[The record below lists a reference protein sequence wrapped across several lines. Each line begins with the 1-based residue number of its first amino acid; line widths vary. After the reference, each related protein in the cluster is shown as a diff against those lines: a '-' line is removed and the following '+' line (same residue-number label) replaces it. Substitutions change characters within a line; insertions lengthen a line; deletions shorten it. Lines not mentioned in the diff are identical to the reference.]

1 MNIDKEE
8 PIDPNIPPEP
18 EDMDLDPIEAAIKD
32 QVTSGKVASNY
43 YNAHGYLKALETA
56 GKKLNNKRIE
66 SDAREAL
73 NHLDH
78 IHDELEAKYK
88 WD

>member
-1 MNIDKEE
+1 MSKESQPPE
-8 PIDPNIPPEP
+8 VEEDPIDE
-18 EDMDLDPIEAAIKD
+18 IEQAI
-32 QVTSGKVASNY
+32 QEQIRSGKVASLY
-43 YNAHGYLKALETA
+43 YNAHGYLRALEAA
-56 GKKLNNKRIE
+56 GKDINNKRIE

>member
-1 MNIDKEE
+1 MSKESQ
-8 PIDPNIPPEP
+8 PPEVE
-18 EDMDLDPIEAAIKD
+18 EDPVDEIEQAI
-32 QVTSGKVASNY
+32 QELIRSGEVASFY
-43 YNAHGYLKALETA
+43 YNAHGYLRALEGA
-56 GKKLNNKRIE
+56 GKKINNKRIE